1 MASEEFVEERVYVIP
16 LRDVWRAPRKR
27 RAPRAIRLIR
37 EFISRHMKAETV
49 KVANDVNEKIWE
61 RGAEKPPRKIKV
73 RAAKDKE
80 GKVTV
85 YLA

>member
-1 MASEEFVEERVYVIP
+1 MSSEEFVEERVYTIP

-27 RAPRAIRLIR
+27 RAPRAVRFIK
-37 EFISRHMKAETV
+37 EFIARHMKAEAV
-49 KVANDVNEKIWE
+49 KIANDVNEKLWE
-61 RGAEKPPRKIKV
+61 RGAEKPPRRIKV
-73 RAAKDKE
+73 KAAKDKE